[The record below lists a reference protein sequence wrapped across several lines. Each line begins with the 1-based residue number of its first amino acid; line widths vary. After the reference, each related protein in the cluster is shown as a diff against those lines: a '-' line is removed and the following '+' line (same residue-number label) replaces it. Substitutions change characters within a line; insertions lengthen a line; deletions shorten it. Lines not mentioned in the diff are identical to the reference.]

1 MIWDYLKNRND
12 IMQETNTLI
21 VGASVAGLASA
32 GCLSR
37 AGIDFIII
45 EKHPDVVMPW
55 RNHYER
61 LHLHTNKKLSH
72 LPYKKFLSQI
82 PVYPSRLQ
90 VVEYMDS
97 YRKDFGIEPIFN
109 TEAKSICREADYWI
123 TETSAGKFKSKNVIM
138 ATGAYGLP
146 RKIDFKGMES
156 FPGKILHSSQFK
168 TAHEFKNQKVLVVGF
183 GNSACEIAINLYEQ
197 GASPALSV
205 RSAVNV
211 LPRDILGIPVLQ
223 LGLLMSNLPPRI
235 ADKMNAPLIRLL
247 TGDIRKLG
255 LRKLPYGP
263 LEQMQK
269 DQSVPLLDIGTLKLI
284 REGHCVVYDDIDRI
298 ENKTVF
304 FKDGKKEEFDAI
316 VAAIGFNKG
325 YEQDLLQV
333 DKSRFEDLC
342 VCVDKQKYFGK
353 DGLYFCGFFVSPTGQ
368 IREIGLDAQKIAK
381 AIAKNT

>member
-1 MIWDYLKNRND
+1 MI
-12 IMQETNTLI
+12 QETNTII
-21 VGASVAGLASA
+21 VGASIAGLASA
-32 GCLSR
+32 ACLSK
-37 AGIDFIII
+37 ASIDYIII
-45 EKHPDVVMPW
+45 EKHSAVVTPW

-61 LHLHTNKKLSH
+61 LHLHTNKKLSR
-72 LPYKKFLSQI
+72 LPFKKFQSKI

-97 YRKDFGIEPIFN
+97 YQKDFDIQPIFN
-109 TEAKSICREADYWI
+109 TEAKTIYQEGDYWI
-123 TETSAGKFKSKNVIM
+123 TETNNRKFKSKNIIM

-146 RKIDFKGMES
+146 KNIEFSGMES
-156 FPGKILHSSQFK
+156 FPGKILHSCRFK
-168 TAHEFKNQKVLVVGF
+168 NGQEFKDQKVLVVGF

-197 GASPALSV
+197 GASPSLSV

-223 LGLLMSNLPPRI
+223 LGLLMSVLPPKL
-235 ADKMNAPLIRLL
+235 ADKLNAPLIRLL
-247 TGDIRKLG
+247 TGDITKLG

-284 REGHCVVYDDIDRI
+284 REKHCVVYDDIDHV

-304 FKDGKKEEFDAI
+304 FKSGRRDEFDAI
-316 VAAIGFNKG
+316 VAAIGYHKG
-325 YEQDLLQV
+325 FQQNLLQV
-333 DKSRFEDLC
+333 GKNRFEDLN

-353 DGLYFCGFFVSPTGQ
+353 DGLYFCGFYVSPTGQ
-368 IREIGLDAQKIAK
+368 IREISLDAQKIAK
-381 AIAKNT
+381 SISKNI

>member
-1 MIWDYLKNRND
+1 
-12 IMQETNTLI
+12 MQETNTLI

-32 GCLSR
+32 ACLAK
-37 AGIDFIII
+37 AGIDYIII
-45 EKHPDVVMPW
+45 EKHTAVVTPW

-72 LPYKKFLSQI
+72 LPYKKFQSRI
-82 PVYPSRLQ
+82 PIYPSRLQ

-97 YRKDFGIEPIFN
+97 YQKGFNINPIFN
-109 TEAKSICREADYWI
+109 TEARSIHRDGDFWI
-123 TETSAGKFKSKNVIM
+123 TETSNGNFRSKNLIM

-183 GNSACEIAINLYEQ
+183 GNSACEIAINLHEQ

-205 RSAVNV
+205 RHAVNV
-211 LPRDILGIPVLQ
+211 LPRDIFGIPVLQ
-223 LGLLMSNLPPRI
+223 LGLLMSALPPRF

-284 REGHCVVYDDIDRI
+284 RDGHCVVYDDIDRI
-298 ENKTVF
+298 ENKTVL
-304 FKDGKKEEFDAI
+304 FKDGRKDQFDAI
-316 VAAIGFNKG
+316 VAAIGYNKG
-325 YEQDLLQV
+325 YAQDLLQV
-333 DKSRFEDLC
+333 DKSRLEDLC

-353 DGLYFCGFFVSPTGQ
+353 DGLYFCGFYVSPTGQ

-381 AIAKNT
+381 NISKNSQTA

>member
-1 MIWDYLKNRND
+1 MGSSI
-12 IMQETNTLI
+12 
-21 VGASVAGLASA
+21 AGLACA
-32 GCLSR
+32 ACLGN
-37 AGIDFIII
+37 AGIDHIII
-45 EKHPDVVMPW
+45 EKHSSVVTPW
-55 RNHYER
+55 RNHYDR

-72 LPYKKFLSQI
+72 LPYRKFKSSI

-97 YRKDFGIEPIFN
+97 YQKEFDIHPIFN
-109 TEAKSICREADYWI
+109 TEAKTIYKEGDYWI
-123 TETSAGKFKSKNVIM
+123 TETDNRKFKSKKVIM

-146 RKIDFKGMES
+146 KNIEFPGMES
-156 FPGKILHSSQFK
+156 FPGKILHSSRFK
-168 TAHEFKNQKVLVVGF
+168 NGQEFKDQKVLVVGF

-197 GASPALSV
+197 GALPSLSV

-223 LGLLMSNLPPRI
+223 LGLLMSALPPKM
-235 ADKMNAPLIRLL
+235 ADKLNAPLIRLL
-247 TGDIRKLG
+247 TGDITKLG

-284 REGHCVVYDDIDRI
+284 REKHCVVYDDIDRI

-304 FKDGKKEEFDAI
+304 FKSGRKDEFDAI
-316 VAAIGFNKG
+316 VAAIGYHKG

-333 DKSRFEDLC
+333 DKNRFEDLN
-342 VCVDKQKYFGK
+342 VSVDKQKYFGK
-353 DGLYFCGFFVSPTGQ
+353 DGLYFCGFYVSPTGQ
-368 IREIGLDAQKIAK
+368 IREISKDAQKIVK
-381 AIAKNT
+381 SIAKNI

>member
-1 MIWDYLKNRND
+1 MT
-12 IMQETNTLI
+12 QETNTLI
-21 VGASVAGLASA
+21 VGASIAGLASA
-32 GCLSR
+32 GCLGV
-37 AGIDFIII
+37 AGIDYIII
-45 EKHPDVVMPW
+45 EKHAAVVTPW

-72 LPYKKFLSQI
+72 LPYRKFKSDI
-82 PVYPSRLQ
+82 PRYPSRLQ
-90 VVEYMDS
+90 VVEYMDD
-97 YRKDFGIEPIFN
+97 YQEEFDINPFFN
-109 TEAKSICREADYWI
+109 TEAKSIYRESDHWI
-123 TETSAGKFKSKNVIM
+123 TETNSGNFRSKNIIM

-146 RKIDFKGMES
+146 RKINFRGMES
-156 FPGKILHSSQFK
+156 FPGKIIHSSGFK
-168 TAHEFKNQKVLVVGF
+168 NALEFKNQRVLVVGF

-211 LPRDILGIPVLQ
+211 LPRDIFGIPVLQ
-223 LGLLMSNLPPRI
+223 LGLLMSNLPPRM

-247 TGDIRKLG
+247 TGDIQKLG

-284 REGHCVVYDDIDRI
+284 REGHCTVYDEIDHI

-304 FKDGKKEEFDAI
+304 FKSGKKQEFDAI
-316 VAAIGFNKG
+316 VAAIGYHKG
-325 YEQDLLQV
+325 YGQDLLRV
-333 DKSRFEDLC
+333 DKSRFDDLR
-342 VCVDKQKYFGK
+342 VKADKQKYFGK

-368 IREIGLDAQKIAK
+368 IREIGMDAKKIAK
-381 AIAKNT
+381 SIVKNNQSA